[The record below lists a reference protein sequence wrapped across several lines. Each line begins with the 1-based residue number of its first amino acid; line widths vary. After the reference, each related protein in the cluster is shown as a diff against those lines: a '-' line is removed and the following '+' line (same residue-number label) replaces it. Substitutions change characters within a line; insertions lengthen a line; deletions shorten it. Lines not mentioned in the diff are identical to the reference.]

1 MRFADLARGLAAA
14 ERFLLAP
21 ACLQCGEPTAPSG
34 AELVCG
40 PCRVRWRP
48 LDEPQ
53 CARCG
58 QPRGL
63 KLECRLC
70 AEWPAVVGRVRSA
83 VWLESG
89 AREAVHALKYEG
101 WWRVAE
107 PMARAMQR
115 LAPLTPGVF
124 LVPVPLGRRRA
135 AVRGYNQAERLAHAL
150 GRLAGLPVV
159 DALARRR
166 ETRTQTRLSPEAR
179 AANLAGAFEPGRL
192 PPGRPVLVD
201 DVFTTGATLVAAAT
215 ALAEAGVPEVDAVT
229 FARPRPPVDGAGTR
243 PLT

>member
-1 MRFADLARGLAAA
+1 MRFADLARGFAAA

-21 ACLQCGEPTAPSG
+21 ACLQCGEATG
-34 AELVCG
+34 AGDELICG
-40 PCRVRWRP
+40 PCRLRWRP

-53 CARCG
+53 CPRCG

-63 KLECRLC
+63 PLQCRLC
-70 AEWPAVVGRVRSA
+70 ADWPAALGRVRSA
-83 VWLESG
+83 VWLEGG
-89 AREAVHALKYEG
+89 AREAVHALKYDG

-107 PMARAMQR
+107 TMARAMRR

-124 LVPVPLGRRRA
+124 LVPVPLGSRRA
-135 AVRGYNQAERLAHAL
+135 AVRGYNQAERLARAVGHL
-150 GRLAGLPVV
+150 TGLPVV

-179 AANLAGAFEPGRL
+179 TANVAGAFAAGQL

-215 ALAEAGVPEVDAVT
+215 ALAAAGVPEVDAIT
-229 FARPRPPVDGAGTR
+229 FARPRPPVDGTGQR